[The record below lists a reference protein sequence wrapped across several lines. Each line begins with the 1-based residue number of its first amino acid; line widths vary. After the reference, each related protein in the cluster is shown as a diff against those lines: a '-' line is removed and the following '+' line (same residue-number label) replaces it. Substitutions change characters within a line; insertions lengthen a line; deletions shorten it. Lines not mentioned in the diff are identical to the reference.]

1 MYNIVL
7 NVSKLY
13 EMRHSYVC
21 LDVAFCKIIGSKVIC
36 CTIDVGECTY
46 KFSDHVFDTKQ
57 NAMYIFNLACVYI
70 KKIYSNIRS
79 FSLHHRNN
87 PFIHRILME

>member
-1 MYNIVL
+1 MIII
-7 NVSKLY
+7 KT
-13 EMRHSYVC
+13 RHSYVS

-36 CTIDVGECTY
+36 CTIDVGKCTY

-70 KKIYSNIRS
+70 KRS
-79 FSLHHRNN
+79 TA
-87 PFIHRILME
+87 I